1 MGGDNSRDQRDMGK
15 VIERYYLRPMGNHSV
30 LTPVNCR
37 F

>member
-1 MGGDNSRDQRDMGK
+1 MGGDNTCDLREK